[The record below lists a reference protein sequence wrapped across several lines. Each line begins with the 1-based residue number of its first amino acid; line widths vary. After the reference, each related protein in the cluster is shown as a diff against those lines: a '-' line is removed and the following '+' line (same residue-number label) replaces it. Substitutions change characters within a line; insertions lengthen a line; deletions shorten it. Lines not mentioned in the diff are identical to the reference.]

1 MFFLINTYRHAIL
14 LNTGGRM
21 SQRHSCWHNI
31 MNAKHFYLILNAIS
45 AKKSEINFSITLKN
59 CIFALQK

>member
-45 AKKSEINFSITLKN
+45 AKKAK
-59 CIFALQK
+59 